1 MNIPKIVL
9 FDLGNVLVHIHPE
22 AMLQSLGI
30 DTPENRERFA
40 LSIIDIVRRYECGD
54 ESTEQFLGRLETL
67 LNKTGEFQTRPNGF
81 SQEKLQQAMLT
92 IIGKPIEGME
102 EIVKQV
108 ATRIPVALLS
118 NTNPLHYE
126 LCRQNLPVLQ
136 WIPKH
141 FLSYRLGALKPERE
155 IYEKMVRAVGLPPSD
170 ILFID
175 DAEKNLLGAQKIG
188 ISTLLFQG
196 SEKLERRLGEMG
208 LVLRQ

>member
-1 MNIPKIVL
+1 MNTPKIVL

-40 LSIIDIVRRYECGD
+40 LPIIDIVRRYECGG

-67 LNKTGEFQTRPNGF
+67 FNETGEIQTRPNGF

-141 FLSYRLGALKPERE
+141 FLSYQLGALKPDRK
-155 IYEKMVRAVGLPPSD
+155 IYENVIRAVGLSPSD

-175 DAEKNLLGAQKIG
+175 DVEKNLLGAQKIG

-196 SEKLERRLGEMG
+196 SEKLEKRLGEVG
-208 LVLRQ
+208 LG